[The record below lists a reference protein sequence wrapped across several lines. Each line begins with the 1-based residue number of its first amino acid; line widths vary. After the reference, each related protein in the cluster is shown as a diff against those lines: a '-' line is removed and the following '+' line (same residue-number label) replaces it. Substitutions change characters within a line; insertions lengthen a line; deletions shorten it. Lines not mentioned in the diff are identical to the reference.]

1 MNNMNNYKIFTVLLA
16 ILSVVLFFSTVY
28 YATNQKVEYIT
39 VEKTDTVEIHTID
52 TLTVTNKDIIY
63 KETIILDTIYLKDT
77 SLFVEQKVY
86 EDSISTIYIS
96 GVNPELDSIE
106 YRIPKDTVH
115 IYTEKIQTVKEKDN
129 FFKNRFVVTA
139 GVYAGYGL
147 LTHKPDIYVGVGFG
161 VRIY

>member
-1 MNNMNNYKIFTVLLA
+1 MNNYKIFTVLLA